1 MFGLVGKIKLYII
14 IALAALMPIIHL
26 LGRRKGRVAEQNKI
40 IRDELDAQK
49 KASNFYKS
57 MAEHEDSTSNDR
69 SSLTDRLRGNGL

>member
-1 MFGLVGKIKLYII
+1 MFGLVSKIKLYII
-14 IALAALMPIIHL
+14 IALSVLMPIIHL
-26 LGRRKGRVAEQNKI
+26 LGRHKGRAAEQNKI

-57 MAEHEDSTSNDR
+57 MAEHEDITTDSR